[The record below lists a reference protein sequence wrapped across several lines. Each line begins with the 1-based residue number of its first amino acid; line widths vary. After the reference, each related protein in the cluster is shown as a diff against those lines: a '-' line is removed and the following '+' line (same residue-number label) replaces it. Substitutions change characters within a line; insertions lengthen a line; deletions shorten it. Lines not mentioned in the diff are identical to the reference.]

1 MPHAGSIIDALF
13 SRCKECAQVNGF
25 GFIARIAD
33 DDQPGLVL
41 HGNKGLRPQR
51 VAFHHFDIDRLRAGL
66 PSKDVD
72 DGLAVIRLDINAGE
86 IVKSFGR
93 PLIDFNAFGAGDL
106 DDVAKRR
113 KAFGG

>member
-1 MPHAGSIIDALF
+1 MPYVGSIVHALF
-13 SRCKECAQVNGF
+13 SRCAERAQATGLGF
-25 GFIARIAD
+25 LARIAD
-33 DDQPGLVL
+33 DDQPRLVL

-51 VAFHHFDIDRLRAGL
+51 VAFHHFDIDRPRAGL

-72 DGLAVIRLDINAGE
+72 DGLAVICLDIDAGE
-86 IVKSFGR
+86 IVKSFGGA
-93 PLIDFNAFGAGDL
+93 LVDFNAFGAGDL